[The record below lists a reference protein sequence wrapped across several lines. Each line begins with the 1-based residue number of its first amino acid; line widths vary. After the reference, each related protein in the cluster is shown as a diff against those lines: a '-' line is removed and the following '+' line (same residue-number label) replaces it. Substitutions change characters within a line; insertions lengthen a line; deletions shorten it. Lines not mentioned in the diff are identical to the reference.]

1 MSDENGQDGGKG
13 RLSLRPGGRLEL
25 GKTEQAGSV
34 RQSFSHGRSKT
45 VQVEVVKK
53 RAAGPT
59 GAAAPARPAGPT
71 ASGPGQ
77 ARAGGPSGRGSAP
90 APGRPLTQGEQANR
104 QRVLE
109 EMRRA
114 EAERQRQEREQQALM
129 VRSAAEEAAR
139 RAEDERREA
148 EEAAERAE
156 RARREAAAA
165 VAAEA
170 ARRAAEAP
178 PPPPPTVV
186 EQAPAARETREPAA
200 PAPERPAPVAPAA
213 RVPEPAPRPAPVARP
228 MQERSGQDRPGQDRP
243 GTDRPMQDR
252 APARPYPSRDDRPG
266 YAPRDQGYPS
276 RDNDRGYAP
285 RPAGP
290 GGDRGGYAAR
300 GPGGPG
306 GDRGGYAP
314 RGPGGPGGDRGGY
327 APRPAG
333 PGGDRGGY
341 AARGP
346 GGPGGDRGGYAPRGP
361 GGPGGD
367 RGGYAPRAGG
377 PGGYGA
383 GAGGPLAARRP
394 GPVPSGLPAGGPKLS
409 LRPRAPGEGP
419 PGIEEEG
426 RSRLPPRRL
435 GGPTPAAARK
445 PPLPAPKKTLTPSDR
460 RREGRIDVQAAMEGD
475 DDRGRSMA
483 SVRRARER
491 ERRQAELARLR
502 SGQERVVRDVV
513 IPEVITVQELANRM
527 AARAGEVVKALFRMG
542 TMATITQSIDAD
554 TAELVAT
561 EFGHRVRRVSESDV
575 EQGLEGEE
583 DTEEALE
590 PRPPVVTIMGH
601 VDHGKTSL
609 LDAIRKTDVAGRE
622 AGGITQHIG
631 AYMIQIPDGERV
643 TFIDTPG
650 HEAFTAMRA
659 RGAQVTD
666 MVVLVVAAD
675 DGVMPQTIEA
685 IKHTQAA
692 GVPMIVAVNKID
704 KPGVNLDRVRQEL
717 LQHEVVVES
726 LGGEV
731 QEIQVSAKQ
740 GTNLDKLLEAI
751 ILQAEILDL
760 KANPNRDA
768 EGTVIESKLDKGRGP
783 VATVLVQKGTL
794 NVGDIVVA
802 GSEWGRV
809 RALVDDMGTNVTG
822 AEPSEPVEILGLSGV
837 PGAGETFVAVED
849 ETRAREITEFRQR
862 KARERVTAA
871 AGAARGTLNDMLA
884 RIQAGEQKEVAVVI
898 KADVQGSSEALGV
911 TLGKLSRDE
920 VRVRILHSAVGQIT
934 ESDIQLAK
942 ASDAVVVAF
951 NVRATAQAR
960 EMAQRDGVEIRYYS
974 IIYEVADD
982 IEKLV
987 KGKLAPIQREKFL
1000 GYAQILQVFEVKRL
1014 GNIAGCRVTE
1024 GVVKRGAGVRLLRD
1038 GVVIHQGTLST
1049 LRRFKDDVREVA
1061 NGYECGM
1068 SFANYNDI
1076 RVDDQIECYET
1087 ETVAA
1092 D

>member
-1 MSDENGQDGGKG
+1 MSDENGQDQGKG
-13 RLSLRPGGRLEL
+13 RLSLRPGGRMEL

-53 RAAGPT
+53 RAGGP
-59 GAAAPARPAGPT
+59 GAAPVAAGGASPRPAGPQ
-71 ASGPGQ
+71 AAGP
-77 ARAGGPSGRGSAP
+77 RAGGPQRAAGPRAGGP
-90 APGRPLTQGEQANR
+90 APVGTRPLTQGEQANR
-104 QRVLE
+104 LRVLE
-109 EMRRA
+109 EMRRQ
-114 EAERQRQEREQQALM
+114 EAERQRQERERQALM

-139 RAEDERREA
+139 RAEEERRAA
-148 EEAAERAE
+148 EEAAQRAAE
-156 RARREAAAA
+156 ARQQEE
-165 VAAEA
+165 EA
-170 ARRAAEAP
+170 ARRAAAEAKRAAEAP
-178 PPPPPTVV
+178 PAAPREEPAPAP
-186 EQAPAARETREPAA
+186 APAAA
-200 PAPERPAPVAPAA
+200 RPAPQ
-213 RVPEPAPRPAPVARP
+213 PEAPRAAP
-228 MQERSGQDRPGQDRP
+228 
-243 GTDRPMQDR
+243 
-252 APARPYPSRDDRPG
+252 PARTPYQGRDGGDRGGYVGRDDRG
-266 YAPRDQGYPS
+266 G
-276 RDNDRGYAP
+276 DRGYAP
-285 RPAGP
+285 RPAGGP
-290 GGDRGGYAAR
+290 GGDRGYTSRPA
-300 GPGGPG
+300 GGPG
-306 GDRGGYAP
+306 GDRGYTSRPA
-314 RGPGGPGGDRGGY
+314 GGPGGDRGY
-327 APRPAG
+327 TARPA
-333 PGGDRGGY
+333 
-341 AARGP
+341 
-346 GGPGGDRGGYAPRGP
+346 GGPGGDRGYTARPA

-367 RGGYAPRAGG
+367 RGYTSRPAGGPGGDRGYTSRPGGPGGFGPRAGG
-377 PGGYGA
+377 PGGQGA
-383 GAGGPLAARRP
+383 GAPLAARRP
-394 GPVPSGLPAGGPKLS
+394 GPVPSNIPAGGAAKLS
-409 LRPRAPGEGP
+409 LRPRGPGEGP
-419 PGIEEEG
+419 QPGSMEDEN
-426 RSRLPPRRL
+426 RRPPPRRL
-435 GGPTPAAARK
+435 GGPSPLAARK
-445 PPLPAPKKTLTPSDR
+445 PVPAPAKKGMNPADR
-460 RREGRIDVQAAMEGD
+460 KREGRIDVQAAIEGD
-475 DDRGRSMA
+475 DDRGRSLA

-502 SGQERVVRDVV
+502 SGQERVVRDVI
-513 IPEVITVQELANRM
+513 IPDVITVQELANRM

-542 TMATITQSIDAD
+542 VMATITQSIDAD

-575 EQGLEGEE
+575 EQGLEGEV
-583 DTEEALE
+583 DAEEALE

-609 LDAIRKTDVAGRE
+609 LDALRKTDVAGRE

-631 AYMIQIPDGERV
+631 AYMIQIPSGDRV

-659 RGAQVTD
+659 RGASVTD

-675 DGVMPQTIEA
+675 DGVMPQTVEA
-685 IKHTQAA
+685 IKHARAA
-692 GVPMIVAVNKID
+692 NVPMIVAVNKID
-704 KPGVNLDRVRQEL
+704 KQGVNLDRVRQEL

-726 LGGEV
+726 LGGDV
-731 QEIQVSAKQ
+731 QEIQVSAVK

-760 KANPNRDA
+760 KANPNRAA

-794 NVGDIVVA
+794 NQGDIVVA
-802 GSEWGRV
+802 GAEWGRV
-809 RALVDDMGTNVTG
+809 RAIIDDMGIQLTG
-822 AEPSEPVEILGLSGV
+822 AEPSEPVEILGLTGV
-837 PGAGETFVAVED
+837 PSAGETFVAVE
-849 ETRAREITEFRQR
+849 EEARAREITEFRQR
-862 KARERVTAA
+862 KLREKQAAA

-884 RIQAGEQKEVAVVI
+884 RIQAGEQKEVAVVV
-898 KADVQGSSEALGV
+898 KADVQGSAEALGV
-911 TLGKLSRDE
+911 TLAKLSREE
-920 VRVRILHSAVGQIT
+920 VRVRVLHSAVGQIT

-942 ASDAVVVAF
+942 ASNAVVIAF
-951 NVRATAQAR
+951 NVRATVQAR
-960 EMAQRDGVEIRYYS
+960 ELAQRDGVEIRYYS

-1049 LRRFKDDVREVA
+1049 LRRFKDDVKEVA

-1068 SFANYNDI
+1068 SFHNYNDI
-1076 RVDDQIECYET
+1076 RVGDQIECYET